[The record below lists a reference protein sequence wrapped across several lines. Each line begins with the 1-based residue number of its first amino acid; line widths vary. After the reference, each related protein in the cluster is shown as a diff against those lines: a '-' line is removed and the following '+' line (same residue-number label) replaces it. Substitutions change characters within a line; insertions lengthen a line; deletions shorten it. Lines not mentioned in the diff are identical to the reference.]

1 MRSKREEF
9 FRLADAVVDDGESD
23 PWTAEPWPAWFQKVV
38 LRLTRVFI
46 PSLKVADLKRN
57 RERLE
62 GYGLA
67 FVARL
72 AEEAGKVDTTKL
84 PDNPKFAGL
93 KEEIETITTVVAV
106 RVQKALQAATALP
119 IDGASEV
126 FAAYADGLKKDTFK
140 YAMNRLRD
148 NQTAQICVFL
158 VFARPWI
165 EKRRVANVTELFKG
179 FMQIKE
185 AFPGQKKFFAGNAK
199 ARANWEQHFRR
210 ICSEDGVKL
219 APRGHPKGNKG
230 TNKTGKAKA
239 R

>member
-46 PSLKVADLKRN
+46 PSLKVADFKRN
-57 RERLE
+57 RERSE

-72 AEEAGKVDTTKL
+72 AEEAGRVDTTKL

-93 KEEIETITTVVAV
+93 KEEVETIATVVAG
-106 RVQKALQAATALP
+106 RVQKALQAAIALP

-126 FAAYADGLKKDTFK
+126 FAAYADGLKKDTFRF
-140 YAMNRLRD
+140 AMNRLSD
-148 NQTAQICVFL
+148 NQTAQICLFL

-165 EKRRVANVTELFKG
+165 ESKKIGSVTALFET
-179 FMQIKE
+179 FMKIKE
-185 AFPGQKKFFAGNAK
+185 AFPGQEEFFRAHPQ
-199 ARANWEQHFRR
+199 ARRSLEAQFRN
-210 ICSEDGVKL
+210 ICSQDGVKIRSRGR
-219 APRGHPKGNKG
+219 PRKIQP
-230 TNKTGKAKA
+230 AK